1 MATTGKHFLPAR
13 LGQSPATPALSQV
26 DFKFMQYI
34 LNAIRGAL
42 IGMAELVPGISGGTV
57 ALIVGIYERA
67 VHNANDLISGNFK
80 KVEWSFL
87 GSVAVGMLIAV
98 FGFSTLLSNFVDNN
112 VSASSA
118 LFLGMVVISIIVPLS
133 MLSKAERT
141 APSSIIAFI
150 AAGVVIFI
158 VTGFTSE
165 PQDDP
170 SLIVVFFAAAIAVC
184 ALILPGI
191 SGSLILLT
199 MGLYQPIIGA
209 VSDRELGTMGVFA
222 LGALCGLAAFIKLLN
237 YLLSTHRAPTLAA
250 MAGFMLGS
258 LRALWPWGADQDASS
273 GAIIGYFILGAII
286 VSIFIY
292 VDRRNAQAIDERTAE
307 Y

>member
-1 MATTGKHFLPAR
+1 MH
-13 LGQSPATPALSQV
+13 
-26 DFKFMQYI
+26 YI

-67 VHNANDLISGNFK
+67 VRNANDLISGNFK

-87 GSVAVGMLIAV
+87 ASVAVGMLIAV

-150 AAGVVIFI
+150 AAAVVIFI

-165 PQDDP
+165 PHDDP